1 MNTNDEKSALREHYR
16 QMRLENNKNFAFEK
30 MLDIPEI
37 TSSKIIASYFSYGDE
52 PNTDAINKNLLALG
66 IRVLLPRINGK
77 DLEWRFWDGNRAGVE
92 KINGIYEPTGELF
105 TDLSRIDSVIV
116 PALAIDKIGNRLG
129 KGKGFYDRALA
140 SIDAFTIALI
150 YSNEFS
156 STALPSDSFDIKV
169 KAALTPES
177 LHRFS

>member
-1 MNTNDEKSALREHYR
+1 MNSNDEKSALREHYR
-16 QMRLENNKNFAFEK
+16 QMRLENNKNFTFEK
-30 MLDIPEI
+30 LLDIPEI
-37 TSSKIIASYFSYGDE
+37 ASSKIIASYFSYSDE
-52 PNTDAINKNLLALG
+52 PNTDAINKNLIALG
-66 IRVLLPRINGK
+66 IRVLLPRINGEE
-77 DLEWRFWDGNRAGVE
+77 LEWRFWDGNRAGVE

>member
-1 MNTNDEKSALREHYR
+1 MNTNDEKATLREHYR
-16 QMRLENNKNFAFEK
+16 QLRLKNRDNVSFDK
-30 MLDIPEI
+30 VLDIPEI
-37 TSSKIIASYFSYGDE
+37 SSSKIIASYFSYSDE
-52 PNTDAINKNLLALG
+52 PNTDAINKNLIALG
-66 IRVLLPRINGK
+66 IRVLLPRINGEE
-77 DLEWRFWDGNRAGVE
+77 LEWRFWDGNRAGVE

>member
-16 QMRLENNKNFAFEK
+16 QMRLENNKNFTFEK
-30 MLDIPEI
+30 LLDIPEI
-37 TSSKIIASYFSYGDE
+37 ASSKIIASYFSYSDE
-52 PNTDAINKNLLALG
+52 PNTDAINKKLIALG
-66 IRVLLPRINGK
+66 IRVLLPRINGEE
-77 DLEWRFWDGNRAGVE
+77 LEWRFWDGNRAGVE